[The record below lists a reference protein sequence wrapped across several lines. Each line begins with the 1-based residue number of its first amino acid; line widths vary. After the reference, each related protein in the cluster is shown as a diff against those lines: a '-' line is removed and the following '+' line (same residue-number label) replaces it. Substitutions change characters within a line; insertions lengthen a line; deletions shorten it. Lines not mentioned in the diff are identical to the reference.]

1 MSKRTASK
9 MSASERACVFEIL
22 ASNYTKALATAQRD
36 ADDEEQF
43 GTFGTI
49 DKTACLAES
58 AVIDPELLPP
68 AKKSKFVKAFGSK
81 CGKFELDTTD
91 MTADKHTEYPV
102 AGKPG
107 VQGVQ
112 FREYKGVETVKTF
125 IEQGSYELED
135 PNGDEMV
142 VIRIK
147 TGKGGRQQFRVP
159 KRVAKDM
166 VGCD

>member
-68 AKKSKFVKAFGSK
+68 AKKSKFVDAFGSK

-91 MTADKHTEYPV
+91 MTADKCTEYPN

-107 VQGVQ
+107 VKGVQ
-112 FREYKGVETVKTF
+112 FREYTGATPIKTF
-125 IEQGSYELED
+125 VEHESYELED
-135 PNGDEMV
+135 ADGDAIV

-147 TGKGGRQQFRVP
+147 TGKGGRLAFRVP
-159 KRVAKDM
+159 KHVAGDM